1 MIILLKSAPAA
12 DEQMPL
18 HEKLILVFKD
28 KVKDAKT
35 DQDRER
41 AERDL
46 AKLQTSASAD

>member
-1 MIILLKSAPAA
+1 MILFLKSAPAS

-28 KVKDAKT
+28 KVKNAET
-35 DQDRER
+35 DEDRER

-46 AKLQTSASAD
+46 AKLQASASEE